1 MKKNFFFLR
10 FIFFAL
16 ISCFIIGFFYVSF
29 QSTQPPQQNETEK
42 LIDSLAEFQ
51 TDTSTSITSSE
62 EIRKLFQNVSPTQ
75 VPRIYIDKIPS
86 DFANNGSKILFQKM
100 LIPLVLRENEKL
112 SRQRF
117 ILQILAD
124 KKSAGIDWTIKE
136 MSFFNTLSQKYD
148 SFLKKTQEGQ
158 LNDLL
163 DKVDVIPP
171 ALVIAQAALFTN
183 WGKTNHSS
191 PFGQYAWRDETHY
204 ELKSFPTLI
213 QAVSAYMFELNSS
226 DPLFEWRY
234 ARNRLRITPNHPK
247 TRRVISF
254 LKQYTP
260 DDPEYADKLRQQLT
274 IEEIQRLENASLVQ
288 NKAEEK

>member
-10 FIFFAL
+10 FVFFTL
-16 ISCFIIGFFYVSF
+16 ISCLIIASFYISF
-29 QSTQPPQQNETEK
+29 PTTQLPQQNETEN
-42 LIDSLAEFQ
+42 LIDSLVEFE
-51 TDTSTSITSSE
+51 TDTSTSISSSE
-62 EIRKLFQNVSPTQ
+62 EIRKLFHNVSPTQ
-75 VPRIYIDKIPS
+75 VPRVYIDKIPS
-86 DFANNGSKILFQKM
+86 DFADNGSKVLFQKM

-124 KKSAGIDWTIKE
+124 KKSAGIDWTAKE
-136 MSFFNTLSQKYD
+136 MSFFNALSRKYD
-148 SFLKKTQEGQ
+148 SFLKKTPEGQ

-171 ALVIAQAALFTN
+171 ALVIAQAAFFTN
-183 WGKTNHSS
+183 WGKTNLSS

-234 ARNRLRITPNHPK
+234 ARNRLRITPNQPK
-247 TRRVISF
+247 TRRLISF
-254 LKQYTP
+254 IKQYTP

-274 IEEIQRLENASLVQ
+274 MEEIQRLENASLVQ
-288 NKAEEK
+288 NNTEKK